1 MSLNKHPNR
10 KVVNFSAGP
19 SALPHEVLEIAQREM
34 LNYDDTHTS
43 VMELSHRSATFSKII
58 HRAET
63 SVRELLNVPDNYK
76 ILFLQGGGNGQFS
89 SVPMNLINLKPKRSA
104 DYLVT
109 GYWSERAYV
118 EAQKYGTAN
127 LVFPKLDKFTKIP
140 AASEWTFDPE
150 ASYIY
155 LCDNETIDGVEFNET
170 VLDEIVKRAGGV
182 PIVADCSS
190 NLFSRQINVSK
201 YGLIFAGA
209 QKNFGPAGVT
219 VVIVRDDLLGHQIKE
234 CPTVFDY
241 KIQAGNNSLFQTP
254 PTYGIYICGLV
265 FDWLK
270 SHGGMEGVGRVNQM
284 KSSLIY
290 DIVDNSNGF
299 YRSSVEPSVRSRVTL
314 PFRIFTDNKP
324 NEKLEK
330 DFIDHADKLY
340 QLRELK
346 GHRSVGGIRAAI
358 FNAVSFEE
366 VQLLAN
372 FMKEFHTKHT
382 SQ

>member
-1 MSLNKHPNR
+1 
-10 KVVNFSAGP
+10 
-19 SALPHEVLEIAQREM
+19 M
-34 LNYDDTHTS
+34 LKK
-43 VMELSHRSATFSKII
+43 E
-58 HRAET
+58 
-63 SVRELLNVPDNYK
+63 
-76 ILFLQGGGNGQFS
+76 
-89 SVPMNLINLKPKRSA
+89 
-104 DYLVT
+104 
-109 GYWSERAYV
+109 
-118 EAQKYGTAN
+118 
-127 LVFPKLDKFTKIP
+127 IP

-299 YRSSVEPSVRSRVTL
+299 YR
-314 PFRIFTDNKP
+314 
-324 NEKLEK
+324 
-330 DFIDHADKLY
+330 
-340 QLRELK
+340 
-346 GHRSVGGIRAAI
+346 
-358 FNAVSFEE
+358 
-366 VQLLAN
+366 
-372 FMKEFHTKHT
+372 
-382 SQ
+382 